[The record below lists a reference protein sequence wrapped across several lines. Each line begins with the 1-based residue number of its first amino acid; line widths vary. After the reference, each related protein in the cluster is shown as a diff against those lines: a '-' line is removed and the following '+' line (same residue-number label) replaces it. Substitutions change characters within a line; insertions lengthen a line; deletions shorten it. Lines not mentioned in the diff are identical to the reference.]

1 MKKII
6 VFIFMIVVFK
16 SCVIDSV
23 QRFCVVKN
31 TSKRT
36 ISVYFSNEKNL
47 DSNVLAEQLRD
58 SSFAIKK
65 YSSGDLMENRYT
77 FIDSNKIQN
86 KVYVFFLDQDSINK
100 YFQLPLTNNLIK
112 KALLK
117 SKEIDMLYFKSLDT
131 LYYIE

>member
-1 MKKII
+1 
-6 VFIFMIVVFK
+6 MIVVFK